1 MVLIPKI
8 TYNCQDLHTTSHNI
22 QPLTIS
28 TGNRI
33 ILPSYRGGVILDD
46 ELLSVERVAKILDV
60 HPDTVRRYVRQ
71 KKLKAVRLSSTN
83 LRIRR
88 SELDRFIKEREID

>member
-1 MVLIPKI
+1 MQ
-8 TYNCQDLHTTSHNI
+8 T
-22 QPLTIS
+22 LTIS

>member
-1 MVLIPKI
+1 M
-8 TYNCQDLHTTSHNI
+8 
-22 QPLTIS
+22 LTIK

-33 ILPSYRGGVILDD
+33 ILPSYRGGVSLDD

-88 SELDRFIKEREID
+88 SELDRFIKERETD

>member
-1 MVLIPKI
+1 M
-8 TYNCQDLHTTSHNI
+8 
-22 QPLTIS
+22 LTIS
-28 TGNRI
+28 TSNRI
-33 ILPSYRGGVILDD
+33 ILPSYRGGVSLDD
-46 ELLSVERVAKILDV
+46 ELLSIERVAKILDV

-88 SELDRFIKEREID
+88 SELDRFIKERETD